1 MFIVE
6 KMEDMDYLK
15 HNRKLIFVVDM
26 INGFVNE
33 GNLADTTIKR
43 IVPNI
48 IEHLKE
54 NDSIFIQDAH
64 DINAQEF
71 TYFPKHCIKGTP
83 ESDIISELQPFVT
96 KTLLKNSTNAFHVL
110 DKEILNHYDEFII
123 CGCCSDICILHFA
136 LSLKTYFDQHNI
148 NKNVVI
154 HENSIATFYTSQHD
168 SKKYQAMA
176 ISLMELAG
184 IIVKK

>member
-15 HNRKLIFVVDM
+15 HNRKLVFVVDM
-26 INGFVNE
+26 INGFVKE
-33 GNLADTTIKR
+33 GNLADTTIKV

-48 IEHLKE
+48 IEHLKK
-54 NDSIFIQDAH
+54 NDAIFIQDAH

-71 TYFPKHCIKGTP
+71 MHFPKHCVKDTL
-83 ESDIISELQPFVT
+83 ESEIIVELQPYVT

-136 LSLKTYFDQHNI
+136 LSLKTYFDQYNM

-154 HENSIATFYTSQHD
+154 YENSIATFHTSNHD
-168 SKKYQAMA
+168 AKKYQAMA
-176 ISLMELAG
+176 ISLMKLAG
-184 IIVKK
+184 IIIQK